1 MFAWSCKRIVHRLHF
16 VNMRTKRKGKY
27 PAIGVVLHDIRSSH
41 NVGSIFRTA
50 DAAGVAKIFLT
61 GITPLPVDRFGRT
74 QKEIAKTALGA
85 EAMIQWEHSPRI
97 GVVLKN
103 LKKEGFY
110 IVAVEQAPGV
120 SKYTT
125 LKRARRT
132 AFVFGSETKGLSKS
146 ILQKS
151 DVVAEIP
158 MHGKKES
165 LNVSVAA
172 GIILF
177 HFVQ

>member
-1 MFAWSCKRIVHRLHF
+1 MWSCKRIVHRLHF
-16 VNMRTKRKGKY
+16 VNMRTKKEEKH
-27 PAIGVVLHDIRSSH
+27 PAIVVVLHNIRSSH
-41 NVGSIFRTA
+41 NVGSVFRTA
-50 DAAGVAKIFLT
+50 DATGVTKIFLT
-61 GITPLPVDRFGRT
+61 GITARPVDRFGRA

-97 GVVLKN
+97 GAVLKN
-103 LKKEGFY
+103 LKKEGFC
-110 IVAVEQAPGV
+110 IVAVEQAPGARE
-120 SKYTT
+120 YTT
-125 LKRARRT
+125 LKRAHKT
-132 AFVFGSETKGLSKS
+132 ALVFGSEIKGLSKS

-151 DVVAEIP
+151 DIVAKIP
-158 MHGKKES
+158 MHGRKES